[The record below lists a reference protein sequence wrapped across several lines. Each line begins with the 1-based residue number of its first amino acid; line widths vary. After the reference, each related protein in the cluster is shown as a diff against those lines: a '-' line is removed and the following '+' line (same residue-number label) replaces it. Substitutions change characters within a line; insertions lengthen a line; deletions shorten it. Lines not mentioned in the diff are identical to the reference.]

1 MLRFQLLGG
10 LLITLDEKPVTGFIS
25 SKTQALLC
33 YLALNRR
40 QPHLRASLAALFWGD
55 MPDEDAATN
64 LRQSIANLKKLL
76 EPYFEITRQSIQF
89 NTDRPYWLDVQAFE
103 ESHDPQL
110 YRGELLA
117 GFGLPD
123 TPDFDDWITTER
135 ERLHELALTTL
146 RKAAATAL
154 MDGQD
159 EAGIHSLKRL
169 LALDPLQE
177 KAHRAL
183 MLALALNGQRSAA
196 LSQYEICRTI
206 LKRELAVEPEAETT
220 SLYHQIKMPRM
231 VHLPAETTPFIGRE
245 EELQELT
252 RRLADPTCHLIT
264 LVGLGGIGK
273 TRLALRLARQHAN
286 RFLHGAVLVELT
298 SVTTLPALLSALADG
313 LPLPLSRESNP
324 HRQVLDYLREKHLLL
339 VLDNFEQLISAGSEL
354 INELLH
360 TAPELKILVTS
371 RQRLNLRAEWTLAL
385 DGLPFQD
392 TSSQVDKPPPA
403 LALFWET
410 ARRVRGDDL
419 IRSQS
424 VTAVQ
429 HICQIVEGMP
439 LAIELAAA
447 WSRLMTCEELAQE
460 IESNLTALQAVTRD
474 DEERHRSLRAVFDHS
489 WQLFSAQEQ
498 RVLMALSAFVGG
510 FTREAAAQMAGA
522 SQPMLLGLADKML
535 LRRDADGR
543 FSLHE
548 MTRQYLSEKLAESD
562 TMPAVRA
569 AFIEFFTHFLSQ
581 RESRLKSAEQRQVLD
596 EIGGEIENIHT
607 AWQTAITGRNIQ
619 ALSDMMPALSMFHD
633 VKANWFVGEEIF
645 QSAGHVLDSA
655 DVAVL
660 GNWLSHM
667 ALFSGRLEKA
677 DDSRRFAEKCCTLL
691 SDRNPTHLDGLAR
704 ALTALGRLEDIR
716 GQFRE
721 SLPFYQKALELRN
734 RLGDEL
740 GQADS
745 LLNLTSATAQL
756 KEYPESESFAKRGL
770 AITRRLGDLWLTS
783 KFQTVQALIADATGD
798 LDRAETLH
806 KANLE
811 IAETLGSL
819 EARALAINGLG
830 SVNLRRENHVE
841 AKELFLSVLDMNRQL
856 GVRTWEAGTL
866 NNLGVV
872 AYETGDLQGS
882 RDYLQQ
888 AQAVFHALG
897 NEQAVQ
903 IIQDNLDELEQEIR
917 QNHTTQTK
925 ASKLPE

>member
-10 LLITLDEKPVTGFIS
+10 LLITLNDEPVSGFIS

-76 EPYFEITRQSIQF
+76 EPYFEITRQTIQF
-89 NTDRPYWLDVQAFE
+89 NIQQPYWLDVQVFE

-123 TPDFDDWITTER
+123 APDFDDWLTTER

-154 MDGQD
+154 MNAQD

-177 KAHRAL
+177 EAHRAL

-196 LSQYEICRTI
+196 LTQYETCRNI
-206 LKRELAVEPEAETT
+206 LRRELAVEPEDETT
-220 SLYHQIKMPRM
+220 SLYQRIKSPRLL
-231 VHLPAETTPFIGRE
+231 HLPSEMTPFIGRE
-245 EELQELT
+245 DELRELT
-252 RRLADPTCHLIT
+252 RRLTDSTCHLIT

-273 TRLALRLARQHAN
+273 TRLALRLAHQHVS
-286 RFLHGAVLVELT
+286 RFLHGVIMVELT
-298 SVTTLPALLSALADG
+298 SINTQSALLSALANALG
-313 LPLPLSRESNP
+313 LPLSRESNP
-324 HRQVLDYLREKHLLL
+324 RRQVLDYLREKHLLL
-339 VLDNFEQLISAGSEL
+339 VLDNFEQLISVGSEL
-354 INELLH
+354 IGELLRA
-360 TAPELKILVTS
+360 APELKILVTS
-371 RQRLNLRAEWTLAL
+371 RERLNLRAEWTLAL
-385 DGLPFQD
+385 DGLPVQD
-392 TSSQVDKPPPA
+392 SSPQADKPPPA

-419 IRSQS
+419 ITAQS
-424 VTAVQ
+424 VSAVRR
-429 HICQIVEGMP
+429 ICQIVEGMP

-489 WQLFSAQEQ
+489 WQLFSAQER
-498 RVLMALSAFVGG
+498 RVLMALSAFAGG
-510 FTREAAAQMAGA
+510 FTREAAAQVAGA
-522 SQPMLLGLADKML
+522 SQPILLGLADKML
-535 LRRDADGR
+535 LRRDANGR

-548 MTRQYLSEKLAESD
+548 MTRQYLAEKLAESD
-562 TMPAVRA
+562 TMPMVRA
-569 AFIEFFTHFLSQ
+569 AFMDYFARFVSQ
-581 RESRLKSAEQRQVLD
+581 RESRLKSAEQRLVLD
-596 EIGGEIENIHT
+596 EMAHEIENVHT
-607 AWQTAITGRNIQ
+607 AWQAAMTAANVNV
-619 ALSDMMPALSMFHD
+619 LSEMMPVLSMFYD

-645 QSAGHVLDSA
+645 QKAGRILESA
-655 DVAVL
+655 DVAVY

-677 DDSRRFAEKCCTLL
+677 DDSQRYAQACCDLL
-691 SDRNPTHLDGLAR
+691 SDQNLAHLDSLGR

-716 GQFRE
+716 GLFRE
-721 SLPFYQKALELRN
+721 SLPYYRKALELRR
-734 RLGDEL
+734 RLGDDL
-740 GQADS
+740 GRANS
-745 LLNLTSATAQL
+745 LLNLTSAMAQL
-756 KEYPESESFAKRGL
+756 KEYPEAESFAEQGL
-770 AITRRLGDLWLTS
+770 AITRRLGDLWLTA
-783 KFQTVQALIADATGD
+783 KFQTVLGLIAEATGD
-798 LDRAETLH
+798 LDRAEMLH
-806 KANLE
+806 TANLE
-811 IAETLGSL
+811 IAEKLGSL
-819 EARALAINGLG
+819 EGRALASNGLAT
-830 SVNLRRENHVE
+830 VNLRRQNYAA
-841 AKELFLSVLDMNRQL
+841 AKTLYLSVLDMNRQL

-866 NNLGVV
+866 NNLGVI

-897 NEQAVQ
+897 NERAVQ
-903 IIQDNLDELEQEIR
+903 VIQGNLDELNQEI
-917 QNHTTQTK
+917 QQ
-925 ASKLPE
+925 ASGRV